1 MPPRDVPR
9 SPDAEIAAGL
19 AAMRAGDS
27 DGALAAFA
35 AAETQAA
42 TDDDPAALSS
52 ALRHQSLIWRQ
63 RSDWDRAGALAQ
75 RAADVAEAAGLREPL
90 AEAYNAAAI
99 VHQARG
105 AYDVAEPLLKAVLT
119 LTYDQRVLG
128 AALANL
134 GSVAALRGD
143 LEGARR
149 RFLEAAQRF
158 RACGYSFGEASVL
171 NNVGRAGLDK
181 GNALVSAPLLRDALG
196 AARRAGDA
204 ELTAIVQRNL
214 AEALGLRGETV
225 EAQQVAHDALAT
237 FTAEGNE
244 ARRAECL
251 RILGELAERDGDH
264 DLARARFTEA
274 LAAAHAGTSPV
285 EVERATARLATL
297 PLEGESRSADAGPE
311 GRAG

>member
-1 MPPRDVPR
+1 MPPDAPR
-9 SPDAEIAAGL
+9 SPVAEIAAGL

-27 DGALAAFA
+27 DRALAAFA

-42 TDDDPAALSS
+42 ADDDPAALSS

-75 RAADVAEAAGLREPL
+75 RAAEVAEAAGLREPL

-105 AYDVAEPLLKAVLT
+105 AYDAAEPLLNAVLT

-134 GSVAALRGD
+134 GSLAAMRGD

-158 RACGYSFGEASVL
+158 RACGYSFGEATVL

-214 AEALGLRGETV
+214 AEALGLRGENV
-225 EAQQVAHDALAT
+225 EADSLAREALAT
-237 FTAEGNE
+237 FTAGRNE
-244 ARRAECL
+244 PGRAECL
-251 RILGELAERDGDH
+251 RVLGELAERAGDTQA
-264 DLARARFTEA
+264 ARTHFHEA
-274 LAAAHAGTSPV
+274 LLAARTGAAPV
-285 EVERATARLATL
+285 EVELITARLAAL
-297 PLEGESRSADAGPE
+297 DA
-311 GRAG
+311 R

>member
-1 MPPRDVPR
+1 MSPEPASD
-9 SPDAEIAAGL
+9 PDAEIAAGL

-35 AAETQAA
+35 AAEVHA
-42 TDDDPAALSS
+42 TDADDPAALSS
-52 ALRHQSLIWRQ
+52 ALRHQSLVWRQ

-75 RAADVAEAAGLREPL
+75 RAAEVAEAAGLREPL

-105 AYDVAEPLLKAVLT
+105 AYELAEPLLQAVLS

-134 GSVAALRGD
+134 GTAAALRGD

-214 AEALGLRGETV
+214 AEALGLRGEIA
-225 EAQQVAHDALAT
+225 EAEEVAREALAT
-237 FTAEGNE
+237 FTTEGNE

-251 RILGELAERDGDH
+251 RILGELALRDGRPET
-264 DLARARFTEA
+264 ARERFAEA
-274 LAAAHAGTSPV
+274 LAAAQAGASPI
-285 EVERATARLATL
+285 EVERATERL
-297 PLEGESRSADAGPE
+297 SAVAG
-311 GRAG
+311 

>member
-1 MPPRDVPR
+1 MPP
-9 SPDAEIAAGL
+9 DAAAGPEARIAAGL

-27 DGALAAFA
+27 DGALAAFTAAEEHA
-35 AAETQAA
+35 AAA
-42 TDDDPAALSS
+42 DDPAALSS
-52 ALRHQSLIWRQ
+52 ALRHQSLVWRQ
-63 RSDWDRAGALAQ
+63 RSDWERAGALAQ
-75 RAADVAEAAGLREPL
+75 RAVAVAEAAGLREPL
-90 AEAYNAAAI
+90 AEAYNAVAI

-105 AYDVAEPLLKAVLT
+105 AYDAAEPLLQAVLT

-143 LEGARR
+143 LEAARR

-158 RACGYSFGEASVL
+158 RACGYFFGEASVL

-214 AEALGLRGETV
+214 AEALGLRGENAEGETLAR
-225 EAQQVAHDALAT
+225 EALAA
-237 FTAEGNE
+237 FTAGRNE
-244 ARRAECL
+244 AGRAECL
-251 RILGELAERDGDH
+251 RILGEFAERAGDATS
-264 DLARARFTEA
+264 ARARFTEA
-274 LAAAHAGTSPV
+274 LAAARAGASPT
-285 EVERATARLATL
+285 EVELATARLAAL
-297 PLEGESRSADAGPE
+297 DA
-311 GRAG
+311 R